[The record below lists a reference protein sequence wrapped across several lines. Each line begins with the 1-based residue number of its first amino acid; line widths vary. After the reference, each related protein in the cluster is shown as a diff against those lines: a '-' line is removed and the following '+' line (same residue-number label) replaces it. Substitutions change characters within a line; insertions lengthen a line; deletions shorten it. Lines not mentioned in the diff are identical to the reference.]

1 MVTEEKKAAVA
12 ELNEKLEEA
21 KSMVVTDYIGLNVA
35 EMTELRDKLREAGV
49 EYKVVKNTLASI
61 AVGQSDIKEE
71 ITDFFNGPTAIAF
84 GMEDVISPAKVLV
97 DFEKENDLFEIKAGY
112 LNDEVIDREKVVSL
126 SEVPGREELLS
137 KAFAGMQAPI
147 SGLVNVLQSN
157 IRNIVQV
164 LNQVK
169 AQKE

>member
-12 ELNEKLEEA
+12 ELNKKFEEA
-21 KSMVVTDYIGLNVA
+21 KSMVVTDYIGLDVA

-61 AVGQSDIKEE
+61 AVGQSDINEE

-97 DFEKENDLFEIKAGY
+97 DFEKENDIFEIKAGY

-169 AQKE
+169 TQKE